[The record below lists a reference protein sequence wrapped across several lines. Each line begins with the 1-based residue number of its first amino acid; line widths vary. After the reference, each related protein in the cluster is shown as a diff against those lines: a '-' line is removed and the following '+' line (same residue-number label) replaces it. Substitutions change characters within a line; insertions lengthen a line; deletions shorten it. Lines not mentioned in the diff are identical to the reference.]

1 MHVVLFS
8 ILIFQTFLEG
18 VVQKRKIYHDFLNT
32 VVECEESRNRYKDIG
47 ELMKRCETLV
57 ATRDNLLDTRDKI
70 RSAIQKEEESLAQ
83 FKEEQNARILDLS
96 ARLNEMQE
104 KYYSVE
110 ARRLEKQ
117 RLIDA
122 EAKEDI
128 NKQLLIANIK
138 LSILTLWQYVLSKK
152 VVLPGDRKSSED
164 QASKDKPPGL
174 EDQLDEVTAHIEDL
188 QVVIDRVQAADD
200 IEGYNDPL
208 LSEISELR
216 LDY

>member
-1 MHVVLFS
+1 
-8 ILIFQTFLEG
+8 
-18 VVQKRKIYHDFLNT
+18 
-32 VVECEESRNRYKDIG
+32 
-47 ELMKRCETLV
+47 
-57 ATRDNLLDTRDKI
+57 
-70 RSAIQKEEESLAQ
+70 
-83 FKEEQNARILDLS
+83 
-96 ARLNEMQE
+96 MQE

-138 LSILTLWQYVLSKK
+138 LSILTLWQYVLTKK
-152 VVLPGDRKSSED
+152 VVLPGDRKPNGEE
-164 QASKDKPPGL
+164 QATKDRPPGL
-174 EDQLDEVTAHIEDL
+174 DEQLDAVTAHIEDL
-188 QVVIDRVQAADD
+188 QVVIERVQAADD

>member
-1 MHVVLFS
+1 
-8 ILIFQTFLEG
+8 
-18 VVQKRKIYHDFLNT
+18 
-32 VVECEESRNRYKDIG
+32 
-47 ELMKRCETLV
+47 
-57 ATRDNLLDTRDKI
+57 
-70 RSAIQKEEESLAQ
+70 
-83 FKEEQNARILDLS
+83 
-96 ARLNEMQE
+96 MQE

-138 LSILTLWQYVLSKK
+138 LSILTLWQYVLTKK
-152 VVLPGDRKSSED
+152 VVLPGDRKTNGEE
-164 QASKDKPPGL
+164 QVSKDKPPGL
-174 EDQLDEVTAHIEDL
+174 DEQLDAVTAHIEDL
-188 QVVIDRVQAADD
+188 QVVIERVQAADD

>member
-1 MHVVLFS
+1 M
-8 ILIFQTFLEG
+8 
-18 VVQKRKIYHDFLNT
+18 VQKRKIYHDFLNT
-32 VVECEESRNRYKDIG
+32 VVECDESRNRYKDIG

-57 ATRDNLLDTRDKI
+57 ATRDNLLETRDKI

-138 LSILTLWQYVLSKK
+138 LSILTLWQYVLTKK
-152 VVLPGDRKSSED
+152 VVLPGDQRKSSQDQED
-164 QASKDKPPGL
+164 QPSKDKPPGL

-208 LSEISELR
+208 LSEVSELR

>member
-1 MHVVLFS
+1 M
-8 ILIFQTFLEG
+8 
-18 VVQKRKIYHDFLNT
+18 
-32 VVECEESRNRYKDIG
+32 ECEESRNRYKDIG